1 MATEIEKKQP
11 SNAQNSRANEI
22 VAVIL
27 LALAVLFFLCLISY
41 SPADWSLNGTGQG
54 NQKTQ
59 NWIGVVGAVV
69 SDLLFQFIGLTA
81 YIFPALLGLIAWRV
95 FYTESLMPRASRII
109 GFLLLVISAPALID
123 LINLG
128 DGGGMIGAGFARF
141 FVYLLSSIG
150 AGILLF
156 TLLTAAILLLTNF
169 SFFGFFGNF
178 DVAWANFRIHF
189 DEWLAKKREKRE
201 ASRAA
206 EQARLETL
214 QKMHGDKSVKTAPS
228 ISLGEKIKNQ
238 PNGKPETNGAK
249 ISAPLESPI
258 VQPEIGKEHSAE
270 VSPQNE
276 EIFQPTIAPR
286 IECRHSGKMVPI

>member
-1 MATEIEKKQP
+1 
-11 SNAQNSRANEI
+11 
-22 VAVIL
+22 VIL

-69 SDLLFQFIGLTA
+69 SDLLFQFVGLIA
-81 YIFPALLGLIAWRV
+81 YVFPALLALIAWRV
-95 FYTESLMPRASRII
+95 FYAESLMPRVSRII
-109 GFLLLVISAPALID
+109 GFLLLLISAPALID

-141 FVYLLSSIG
+141 FIYLLSPIG

-156 TLLTAAILLLTNF
+156 TLLTASILLLTNF

-201 ASRAA
+201 ANRAA
-206 EQARLETL
+206 ESERLETL
-214 QKMHGDKSVKTAPS
+214 QTMHGDKSINTAAGRRN
-228 ISLGEKIKNQ
+228 ISTHNRRL
-238 PNGKPETNGAK
+238 
-249 ISAPLESPI
+249 
-258 VQPEIGKEHSAE
+258 
-270 VSPQNE
+270 
-276 EIFQPTIAPR
+276 
-286 IECRHSGKMVPI
+286 